1 MIKHYLALTMID
13 IDNFKAIN
21 DNYGHNAGDQ
31 MLREVTKRIL
41 CTLDAHDVLG
51 RWGGEEFLGI
61 IAMKCET
68 AESCVAIF
76 EEARQNIAT

>member
-1 MIKHYLALTMID
+1 MID